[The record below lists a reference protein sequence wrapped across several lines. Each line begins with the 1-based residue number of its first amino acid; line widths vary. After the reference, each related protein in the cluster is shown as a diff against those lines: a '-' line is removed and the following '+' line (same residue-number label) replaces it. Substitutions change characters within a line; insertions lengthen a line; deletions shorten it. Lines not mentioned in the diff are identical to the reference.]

1 METALDQLASLYL
14 ICYQKDTGFIG
25 VPSCTQE
32 NFLKRIGP
40 GGAMVGLERT
50 KKLLFGILHNQ
61 IHVHFDQFTVQDQVV
76 VSAWSPHVSKLVD
89 LLNAL
94 RPVYPQL
101 PGSLELCHLLVLNA
115 KCVSPSNHN
124 HSLILVPI
132 FKC

>member
-1 METALDQLASLYL
+1 LETALDQLASLYL
-14 ICYQKDTGFIG
+14 ICYQKDIGFIG

-50 KKLLFGILHNQ
+50 TKLLFGILHNQ
-61 IHVHFDQFTVQDQVV
+61 IHGNFDRFTVQDQVIL
-76 VSAWSPHVSKLVD
+76 SAWSSHVSKLVD

-101 PGSLELCHLLVLNA
+101 SGSLELCHLLILNA
-115 KCVSPSNHN
+115 KYVSSSDHN
-124 HSLILVPI
+124 HKV
-132 FKC
+132 